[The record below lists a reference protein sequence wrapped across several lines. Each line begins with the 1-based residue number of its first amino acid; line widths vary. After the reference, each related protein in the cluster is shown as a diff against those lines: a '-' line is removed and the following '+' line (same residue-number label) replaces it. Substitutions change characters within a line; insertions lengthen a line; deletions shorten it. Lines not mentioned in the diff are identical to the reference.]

1 MTVDAHTLIKS
12 SYIGE
17 GWTAYYFGDESMMF
31 RNSNG
36 TTLQL
41 PPNSTRILID
51 IFDDIEKGK

>member
-1 MTVDAHTLIKS
+1 MKIDAHTLIKS
-12 SYIGE
+12 SHIGE

-51 IFDDIEKGK
+51 ILDDIEKGK

>member
-36 TTLQL
+36 VNLQL
-41 PPNSTRILID
+41 PPNSTRVLID
-51 IFDDIEKGK
+51 IFDDIEKGV